1 MHKSNMHF
9 WIFGFKSYGNNMF
22 LDVGDGWGDISHKEL
37 PFKPL
42 VKYHHYKVGS
52 ERHFVKQQAY
62 WSSNF

>member
-1 MHKSNMHF
+1 MHF